1 MELKK
6 IHWTGIGFG
15 LAIIIISLFF
25 MGTRFFFFLI
35 GLGFL
40 ILASPFVFSLIYETK
55 AAAEKEDMF
64 LEFARNLVESVK
76 TGTPINKA
84 IVNVRNKPYGLLSEN
99 VKKLANQIT
108 LGIPLSR
115 ALQTFA
121 HDINNPT
128 ISRALTLIG
137 QAERSGGEIG
147 GILESVTEAVSMVDK
162 LRKERKAT
170 ISSMIIQG
178 YIIFFVFIVIILV
191 LQFQILPSLIN
202 IVPAG
207 EGLSEAGLGGLGG
220 LGGGGSEPLNPE
232 EITSSFVYLLLVQGL
247 FTGLVIGKL
256 AEGSIKAGV
265 RHSFILIIIAFFVS
279 TIANIIFGG

>member
-6 IHWTGIGFG
+6 IHWIGIGLGF
-15 LAIIIISLFF
+15 AMIIASLLLI
-25 MGTRFFFFLI
+25 GTRFFFFVL

-40 ILASPFVFSLIYETK
+40 IASSPFVFSIIYENKVT
-55 AAAEKEDMF
+55 AEKEEMF

-84 IVNVRNKPYGLLSEN
+84 IVNVRKKPYGVLSEH

-108 LGIPLSR
+108 IGIPLSK
-115 ALQTFA
+115 ALQTFS

-162 LRKERKAT
+162 LKKEREAT
-170 ISSMIIQG
+170 ISSMIVQG
-178 YIIFFVFIVIILV
+178 YIIFLVFIVIILV
-191 LQFQILPSLIN
+191 LQFQILPSLTSISSTGG
-202 IVPAG
+202 VG
-207 EGLSEAGLGGLGG
+207 EIGIGGLGG
-220 LGGGGSEPLNPE
+220 TAEPLDPE
-232 EITSSFVYLLLVQGL
+232 EVASSFIYLLLVQGL

-265 RHSFILIIIAFFVS
+265 KHSFVLVIIAFFIS
-279 TIANIIFGG
+279 TTANIIFGG

>member
-6 IHWTGIGFG
+6 IHWIGIILGF
-15 LAIIIISLFF
+15 AIIILSLFLI
-25 MGTRFFFFLI
+25 GTRFFFFVLGI
-35 GLGFL
+35 GFL
-40 ILASPFVFSLIYETK
+40 TAASPFVFSLINENKIT
-55 AAAEKEDMF
+55 AEKEEMF

-76 TGTPINKA
+76 TGAPINKA
-84 IVNVRNKPYGLLSEN
+84 IVNVRNKPYGVLSEH
-99 VKKLANQIT
+99 VKKLANQIS
-108 LGIPLSR
+108 LGIPLSK

-162 LRKERKAT
+162 LRKERKAA
-170 ISSMIIQG
+170 IASMVVQG
-178 YIIFFVFIVIILV
+178 YIIFLVFIIIILV
-191 LQFQILPSLIN
+191 LQFQILPSLVSIA
-202 IVPAG
+202 PAG
-207 EGLSEAGLGGLGG
+207 GMGEIGIGGLGG
-220 LGGGGSEPLNPE
+220 AAEPLNPE
-232 EITSSFVYLLLVQGL
+232 EVTSSFIYLLLVQGF

-256 AEGSIKAGV
+256 AEGSIKSGV
-265 RHSFILIIIAFFVS
+265 RHSFVLIVIAFFIS

>member
-1 MELKK
+1 MELKT
-6 IHWTGIGFG
+6 IHWTGIGLG
-15 LAIIIISLFF
+15 LTMIIISLFF
-25 MGTRFFFFLI
+25 IGTRFFFFLL

-40 ILASPFVFSLIYETK
+40 ITASPFVFSVIQETK
-55 AAAEKEDMF
+55 IAAEKEDMF

-84 IVNVRNKPYGLLSEN
+84 IVNVRNKPYGVLSEH

-147 GILESVTEAVSMVDK
+147 SILESVTEAVSMVDK
-162 LRKERKAT
+162 LRKERKAA
-170 ISSMIIQG
+170 ISSMVIQG

-191 LQFQILPSLIN
+191 LQFQILPSLVSIAP
-202 IVPAG
+202 VG
-207 EGLSEAGLGGLGG
+207 GGVSEIGVGALGGS
-220 LGGGGSEPLNPE
+220 SEPLNPE
-232 EITSSFVYLLLVQGL
+232 EVTSSFIYLLLVQGL

-256 AEGSIKAGV
+256 AEGSIMSGI
-265 RHSFILIIIAFFVS
+265 RHSFILIIIAFFIS
-279 TIANIIFGG
+279 TIANIIFGD

>member
-1 MELKK
+1 MEIKT
-6 IHWTGIGFG
+6 IHWTGIGLG
-15 LAIIIISLFF
+15 LAIIAISFLLF
-25 MGTRFFFFLI
+25 GTRFFFFLLGI
-35 GLGFL
+35 GFL
-40 ILASPFVFSLIYETK
+40 IATSPFVFSVIRENNIST
-55 AAAEKEDMF
+55 EKEEMF

-84 IVNVRNKPYGLLSEN
+84 IVNVRNKPYGVLSGH

-108 LGIPLSR
+108 LGIPLSK
-115 ALQTFA
+115 ALQTFS
-121 HDINNPT
+121 HDVNNPT

-162 LRKERKAT
+162 LKKERKAT

-178 YIIFFVFIVIILV
+178 YIIFLVFIVIILV
-191 LQFQILPSLIN
+191 LQFQILPSLVSIA
-202 IVPAG
+202 PAG
-207 EGLSEAGLGGLGG
+207 GGIGEIGIGG
-220 LGGGGSEPLNPE
+220 LGGGAAEPLDPE
-232 EITSSFVYLLLVQGL
+232 EVTSSFIYLLLVQGL

-265 RHSFILIIIAFFVS
+265 RHSFVLIIIAFFIS
-279 TIANIIFGG
+279 TLANIIFGG

>member
-1 MELKK
+1 MELKT
-6 IHWTGIGFG
+6 IHWAGIGFG
-15 LAIIIISLFF
+15 FAIIIASLLFI
-25 MGTRFFFFLI
+25 GTRFFFFLI

-40 ILASPFVFSLIYETK
+40 IAASPFVFSIIHENKVT
-55 AAAEKEDMF
+55 AEKEEMF

-84 IVNVRNKPYGLLSEN
+84 IVNVRNKPYGVLSGH

-108 LGIPLSR
+108 LGIPLSK
-115 ALQTFA
+115 ALQTFS
-121 HDINNPT
+121 HDIDNPT

-170 ISSMIIQG
+170 ISSMIVQG
-178 YIIFFVFIVIILV
+178 YIIFLVFIVIILV
-191 LQFQILPSLIN
+191 LQFQILPSLVSIA
-202 IVPAG
+202 PA
-207 EGLSEAGLGGLGG
+207 AGGIGGIGIGGLGG
-220 LGGGGSEPLNPE
+220 AAEPLNPE
-232 EITSSFVYLLLVQGL
+232 EVASSFIYLLLVQGL

-256 AEGSIKAGV
+256 AEGSIKSGIK
-265 RHSFILIIIAFFVS
+265 HSFVLVIIAFFIS
-279 TIANIIFGG
+279 TTANIIFGG